1 MLSIVFVF
9 QHLLFVVFVCCFVY
23 LFIFSGTREG
33 RFDDTNKM
41 FVQPTNYDFKVTHK
55 DADMW
60 TFLIKQDIQE
70 KFND

>member
-1 MLSIVFVF
+1 MLATKKDLKAMITNF
-9 QHLLFVVFVCCFVY
+9 LK
-23 LFIFSGTREG
+23 EG